1 MRHRWVEHKRQKKVW
16 PENTKYKKTR
26 MTLLVLGKVDSK
38 TETINRNREELHGDR
53 RAIHKKDKKII
64 TCIYLM
70 KIVSK
75 YVNQTIDRN
84 KETDKSTFIVILTI
98 FSPYFT

>member
-1 MRHRWVEHKRQKKVW
+1 
-16 PENTKYKKTR
+16 

-64 TCIYLM
+64 TCICLI

-75 YVNQTIDRN
+75 YDRTGVTLRKWN
-84 KETDKSTFIVILTI
+84 ILRTKILKYSTEKTGWETHIRTELS
-98 FSPYFT
+98 YGE

>member
-1 MRHRWVEHKRQKKVW
+1 
-16 PENTKYKKTR
+16 